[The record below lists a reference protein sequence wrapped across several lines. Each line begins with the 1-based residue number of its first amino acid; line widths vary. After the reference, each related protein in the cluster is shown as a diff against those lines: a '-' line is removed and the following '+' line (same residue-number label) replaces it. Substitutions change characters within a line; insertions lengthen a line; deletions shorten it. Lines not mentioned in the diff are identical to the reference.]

1 MNAARVILVTVAG
14 PAGQMDVG
22 VRSDATAPELAAAL
36 GSMLGVSLTRSVA
49 EHRSPPRPGSRQ
61 GQRAMLSPATSLAA
75 AGVADGD
82 LILFRRTEEGLGRA
96 PAPPH
101 GVLRNPVPSAAQP
114 GLPRGTRPSQAGSP
128 GTVPPPRPAAEP
140 QAGPLPRADSLPRGA
155 PPPHGAPTRR
165 PAPAPYA
172 GQPPAPGPPRH
183 ADPPPATG
191 SPQSAAAAYP
201 GLAPRADPPRH
212 PDLPSA
218 PALPA
223 TQPPAGQPPATHAP
237 TVPPAA
243 LPSWLGSSGATPA
256 PQPDPRDG
264 VTRPALPRHARAN
277 DPADAAA
284 VPEEETRPH
293 DRH

>member
-1 MNAARVILVTVAG
+1 MEGCGETGVPDLIRMGSPRGGGGMNAARVILVTVAG

-22 VRSDATAPELAAAL
+22 VRSDATASELAAAL

-140 QAGPLPRADSLPRGA
+140 RPATAGRPAAQFGADLPPAGRSPRN
-155 PPPHGAPTRR
+155 
-165 PAPAPYA
+165 APAPYP
-172 GQPPAPGPPRH
+172 GPPPPPSPPRH
-183 ADPPPATG
+183 AD
-191 SPQSAAAAYP
+191 
-201 GLAPRADPPRH
+201 
-212 PDLPSA
+212 LPSA
-218 PALPA
+218 PPLPA
-223 TQPPAGQPPATHAP
+223 TQPP
-237 TVPPAA
+237 
-243 LPSWLGSSGATPA
+243 
-256 PQPDPRDG
+256 
-264 VTRPALPRHARAN
+264 
-277 DPADAAA
+277 
-284 VPEEETRPH
+284 
-293 DRH
+293 

>member
-1 MNAARVILVTVAG
+1 MEGSGKNALLDFARTGSLDGGDGMNAARVILVTVAG

-22 VRSDATAPELAAAL
+22 VRSDATVAELAAAL

-82 LILFRRTEEGLGRA
+82 LVLFRRTEEGLGAA

-140 QAGPLPRADSLPRGA
+140 RSVTASQ
-155 PPPHGAPTRR
+155 
-165 PAPAPYA
+165 
-172 GQPPAPGPPRH
+172 
-183 ADPPPATG
+183 
-191 SPQSAAAAYP
+191 
-201 GLAPRADPPRH
+201 
-212 PDLPSA
+212 
-218 PALPA
+218 
-223 TQPPAGQPPATHAP
+223 
-237 TVPPAA
+237 PAA
-243 LPSWLGSSGATPA
+243 E
-256 PQPDPRDG
+256 
-264 VTRPALPRHARAN
+264 PRHARAN
-277 DPADAAA
+277 GPADAAA

>member
-1 MNAARVILVTVAG
+1 MAACPRRGDGMNAARVILVTVAG

-22 VRSDATAPELAAAL
+22 VRSDATPSELAAAL

-61 GQRAMLSPATSLAA
+61 GQRTMLGPATSLAA
-75 AGVADGD
+75 AGVTDGD
-82 LILFRRTEEGLGRA
+82 LVLFRRTEEGLGRA

-128 GTVPPPRPAAEP
+128 RTVPPPRPAAEP
-140 QAGPLPRADSLPRGA
+140 RSATPQQ
-155 PPPHGAPTRR
+155 
-165 PAPAPYA
+165 PAA
-172 GQPPAPGPPRH
+172 
-183 ADPPPATG
+183 
-191 SPQSAAAAYP
+191 
-201 GLAPRADPPRH
+201 
-212 PDLPSA
+212 
-218 PALPA
+218 
-223 TQPPAGQPPATHAP
+223 QPPATRAP
-237 TVPPAA
+237 TVSPAA
-243 LPSWLGSSGATPA
+243 PPSWLGSSGATPA

-264 VTRPALPRHARAN
+264 VPRPALPRHARAN
-277 DPADAAA
+277 GPADAAA

>member
-22 VRSDATAPELAAAL
+22 VRSDATPSELAATL

-61 GQRAMLSPATSLAA
+61 GQRTMLSPVTSLAA

-82 LILFRRTEEGLGRA
+82 LVLFRRTEEGLSRA

-101 GVLRNPVPSAAQP
+101 GVLRNPVPAAAQP

-140 QAGPLPRADSLPRGA
+140 RSVTA
-155 PPPHGAPTRR
+155 
-165 PAPAPYA
+165 
-172 GQPPAPGPPRH
+172 
-183 ADPPPATG
+183 PPPATYT
-191 SPQSAAAAYP
+191 PT
-201 GLAPRADPPRH
+201 
-212 PDLPSA
+212 
-218 PALPA
+218 
-223 TQPPAGQPPATHAP
+223 TQPPAAQPATINAP
-237 TVPPAA
+237 AVSPTA

-264 VTRPALPRHARAN
+264 VPRPALPRHARAN
-277 DPADAAA
+277 GPADAAA
-284 VPEEETRPH
+284 VPEEEARPH

>member
-1 MNAARVILVTVAG
+1 LNAARVILVTVAG

-22 VRSDATAPELAAAL
+22 VRSDATASELAAAL

-61 GQRAMLSPATSLAA
+61 GQRTMLGPATSLAA

-82 LILFRRTEEGLGRA
+82 LVLFRRMEEGLGRA

-114 GLPRGTRPSQAGSP
+114 GLPRGTRPSQAGPP
-128 GTVPPPRPAAEP
+128 GTVPPPRPDPAP
-140 QAGPLPRADSLPRGA
+140 QAAPLPRAELPPRGA
-155 PPPHGAPTRR
+155 PPPQAAPARR
-165 PAPAPYA
+165 PTPPPAGRSPRTAPAPY
-172 GQPPAPGPPRH
+172 P
-183 ADPPPATG
+183 DPPPH
-191 SPQSAAAAYP
+191 P
-201 GLAPRADPPRH
+201 GTP
-212 PDLPSA
+212 
-218 PALPA
+218 
-223 TQPPAGQPPATHAP
+223 
-237 TVPPAA
+237 
-243 LPSWLGSSGATPA
+243 PSWLGSSGATPA

-264 VTRPALPRHARAN
+264 VPRPALPRHARAN
-277 DPADAAA
+277 GPAGAAA